1 MFISSKACIEILP
14 ELFFTLQRHGSN
26 CRPGSHLNLS
36 HHLLITL
43 YNLQKSSTCR
53 YMYNSPMRSVLF
65 VSVKLSNVY
74 RGLCMDGSQSHS
86 ISNSVFISFFSFF
99 SSYFSSFIHSTSS
112 KIIWENGVPRARSDW
127 RDKPIPRRCT
137 EIIDST
143 YGNFRVVPSA

>member
-1 MFISSKACIEILP
+1 
-14 ELFFTLQRHGSN
+14 
-26 CRPGSHLNLS
+26 
-36 HHLLITL
+36 
-43 YNLQKSSTCR
+43 
-53 YMYNSPMRSVLF
+53 MRSVLF

-143 YGNFRVVPSA
+143 YGNFRVVPSAWKKHRSLIKTEKQTKISWIWKNIFYTIFTRNDFPKWIRWHTDYCVFS